1 MVDTDDDL
9 KFFTVSARASFPEL
23 RDACMK
29 IASALNWIIQK
40 SYSMYTPGVA
50 RTVPLVALHTLRA
63 HCALC
68 SYTFQVWVTPHLAQ
82 GHVERVCGGF
92 AHVINLHI
100 SLVSPMLRPSPP
112 TPSLLFPHGQRDW
125 SAASDIISDQPG
137 PKIPGPALA
146 DKGEYVSGRLVKSA
160 HLTGYEPNGSDSMIN
175 ADNNATPINDPDND
189 GISEFSKTTH
199 DNTGWFGVPTVFE
212 SSVPQISR
220 GDLALQKAKRAWL
233 GKPRAS
239 KGCGETEA
247 VLWLVL
253 QNRCQEGGPRSS
265 MRSHSHQTQRKLYS
279 DERDLREHLERR
291 AQQAIYDENSV
302 RRKLYS
308 TDCNTEIQSSG
319 RRNSED
325 ALHESQRELESQRQQ
340 LLMANHWANKLNVKE
355 YICAANWR
363 WEVIFIGNA
372 TREVAKKVK
381 NWKDDAVK
389 RKTQQD
395 NKSWKNVMHS
405 KIRIH
410 CEIRFEDYKNDSNL
424 FRIQEFSKI
433 LTHRAFMA
441 VLTFLIKLVLP
452 RVPESQAAIQE
463 RRELH
468 ELIWVLLEMF
478 MIANLH
484 DVILTTYV
492 TIRRIWQNHRE
503 VLRREGIEK
512 RGSAEPLQSIP
523 LPCCQEKAS
532 TYGLDWRGC
541 LTSMTNHAAG
551 IGTST

>member
-1 MVDTDDDL
+1 MVRCSNS
-9 KFFTVSARASFPEL
+9 V
-23 RDACMK
+23 
-29 IASALNWIIQK
+29 WI
-40 SYSMYTPGVA
+40 
-50 RTVPLVALHTLRA
+50 L
-63 HCALC
+63 
-68 SYTFQVWVTPHLAQ
+68 
-82 GHVERVCGGF
+82 
-92 AHVINLHI
+92 
-100 SLVSPMLRPSPP
+100 
-112 TPSLLFPHGQRDW
+112 W
-125 SAASDIISDQPG
+125 SADFSRRPCSSES
-137 PKIPGPALA
+137 K
-146 DKGEYVSGRLVKSA
+146 ES
-160 HLTGYEPNGSDSMIN
+160 LTRETEGKQRM
-175 ADNNATPINDPDND
+175 
-189 GISEFSKTTH
+189 
-199 DNTGWFGVPTVFE
+199 
-212 SSVPQISR
+212 R
-220 GDLALQKAKRAWL
+220 GDR
-233 GKPRAS
+233 
-239 KGCGETEA
+239 
-247 VLWLVL
+247 
-253 QNRCQEGGPRSS
+253 GGSVISVAESMSRRSPRSS
-265 MRSHSHQTQRKLYS
+265 VRSHSHQTQRKLYS

-319 RRNSED
+319 RRNSEY

-372 TREVAKKVK
+372 TREVAKEVK

-410 CEIRFEDYKNDSNL
+410 CEIRFEDYNNDENL
-424 FRIQEFSKI
+424 FRIQEFFKI
-433 LTHRAFMA
+433 LTHRAVMA

-484 DVILTTYV
+484 DVILTKYV

-503 VLRREGIEK
+503 VWGGKELRNVEVQNHYNPYLYLVVRRKQVRMVWTGDAVL
-512 RGSAEPLQSIP
+512 RLWQTMPRVS
-523 LPCCQEKAS
+523 
-532 TYGLDWRGC
+532 GL
-541 LTSMTNHAAG
+541 LL
-551 IGTST
+551 